1 MIPKDRPVT
10 GHDLEDLREKLAL
23 SVTDLCWL
31 FGLSMPNWGKI
42 KKAGP
47 EPVKDPAVALLAR
60 FLDSY
65 PEACPIPRPPEPG
78 DVAERLPE
86 LSRKTLGIALG
97 REASAGYRWVVQ
109 GGRTSPILNRLLLI
123 LSIHLDE
130 QGTSKA
136 WQEWHS
142 LVSTEATARGI
153 ENIWRSG
160 SWRHK
165 PANDG

>member
-42 KKAGP
+42 KKAGDQ
-47 EPVKDPAVALLAR
+47 PVKDPAIALLTR
-60 FLDSY
+60 FLDAY

-78 DVAERLPE
+78 DVVERLPAA
-86 LSRKTLGIALG
+86 SRKSMSIALG

-109 GGRTSPILNRLLLI
+109 GGRTSPILNRLLLM
-123 LSIHLDE
+123 LNTRLDAMGDE
-130 QGTSKA
+130 A
-136 WQEWHS
+136 WVEWQDM
-142 LVSTEATARGI
+142 VTTEASARGI
-153 ENIWRSG
+153 EDIWRHG
-160 SWRHK
+160 SWRAK
-165 PANDG
+165 AANDG

>member
-97 REASAGYRWVVQ
+97 PVEPFIGYEVRTIGSQYLGTAAGGLRVWFYMLGPSA
-109 GGRTSPILNRLLLI
+109 
-123 LSIHLDE
+123 E
-130 QGTSKA
+130 Q
-136 WQEWHS
+136 EY
-142 LVSTEATARGI
+142 
-153 ENIWRSG
+153 
-160 SWRHK
+160 
-165 PANDG
+165 

>member
-42 KKAGP
+42 KKAGAD
-47 EPVKDPAVALLAR
+47 PVKDPAVALLAR
-60 FLDSY
+60 YLDAH
-65 PEACPIPRPPEPG
+65 PEACPIPRSPEPG
-78 DVAERLPE
+78 EVAERLPE

-123 LSIHLDE
+123 LSMHLDE
-130 QGTSKA
+130 NGSRG
-136 WQEWHS
+136 WQDWQT
-142 LVSTEATARGI
+142 LVSTEAGARGI
-153 ENIWRSG
+153 NNIWRSG
-160 SWRHK
+160 SWRQR
-165 PANDG
+165 PVNDP

>member
-109 GGRTSPILNRLLLI
+109 GGRTSPILNRLLLMVLMLII
-123 LSIHLDE
+123 LIRQEMQWLLAHQQAQFLPIIHSYELID
-130 QGTSKA
+130 
-136 WQEWHS
+136 
-142 LVSTEATARGI
+142 
-153 ENIWRSG
+153 
-160 SWRHK
+160 
-165 PANDG
+165 